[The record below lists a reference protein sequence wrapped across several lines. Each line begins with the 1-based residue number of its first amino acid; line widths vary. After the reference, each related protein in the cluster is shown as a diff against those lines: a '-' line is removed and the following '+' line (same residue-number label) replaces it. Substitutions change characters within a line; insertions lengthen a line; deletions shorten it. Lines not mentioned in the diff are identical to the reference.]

1 MYKAKYTNKLRIK
14 QINMSN
20 TLICIEGNIGSGK
33 STLLQQLTDI
43 YKENSK
49 VIFLKEP
56 VEEWMKIKDA
66 SGTPM
71 LEKFYID
78 QEKYSFPFQMM
89 AFISRLS
96 ILKKAMK
103 ENENSVIISE
113 RSLFTD
119 KYVFAKMLHDQ
130 QKIEDVNYQIYL
142 KWFDEFAN
150 EFPVQHVI
158 YVNTNPEICHERIH
172 KRSRKGEEV
181 IPLSYLIDC
190 HQYHEVF
197 INNHMLCAKMILDG
211 NQNIFEEQYVLQA
224 WMDEIQYIID
234 HKYV

>member
-1 MYKAKYTNKLRIK
+1 MKNKLV
-14 QINMSN
+14 
-20 TLICIEGNIGSGK
+20 CIEGNIGSGK
-33 STLLQQLTDI
+33 STLLQHLTDT
-43 YKENSK
+43 YKENPNI
-49 VIFLKEP
+49 IFLKEP
-56 VEEWMKIKDA
+56 VDEWMKIKDT

-71 LEKFYID
+71 LEKFYGD

-96 ILKKAMK
+96 ILKKTMK
-103 ENENSVIISE
+103 ENENTVIISE

-142 KWFDEFAN
+142 KWFDEFSD

-158 YVNTNPEICHERIH
+158 YVKTNPEICHKRIY
-172 KRSRKGEEV
+172 KRSRPGEEV

-190 HQYHEVF
+190 HEYHEEF
-197 INNHMLCAKMILDG
+197 INKYMHCAKTILDG
-211 NQNIFEEQYVLQA
+211 NSDIFEHKDILQT
-224 WMDEIQYIID
+224 WVETIHSFII
-234 HKYV
+234 